1 MTWQRNE
8 THKKETDSTTM
19 QRHFQPWLIKMQI
32 ITNSDIPSKFGKSLI
47 KLVFPYIAS
56 GIIN

>member
-1 MTWQRNE
+1 
-8 THKKETDSTTM
+8 
-19 QRHFQPWLIKMQI
+19 MQI

-56 GIIN
+56 GIINWCSQKDFGSIYQES